1 MSLLPLRRPADPA
14 VVRTATMLTADI
26 DALRPVTGR
35 RTDWPADAIEGAFHH
50 VYAST
55 QPWLSLARTRRD
67 TTDSPADR
75 ARWDVGIAAL
85 TPPEQSVRGTYVQ
98 ACVLVGQGREMLR
111 ALRETLAPCP
121 SVGSVAK
128 EIERLIQTGAL
139 KPSARIPR
147 RSLTRRLRVPTAY
160 VDLALADLA
169 ARKLVEIRASG
180 VAVVLDT
187 GDRASAPGLQQ
198 GRRTA
203 AVQPRHG
210 LAAEPVLGPDRRR
223 SA

>member
-1 MSLLPLRRPADPA
+1 
-14 VVRTATMLTADI
+14 MLTADI
-26 DALRPVTGR
+26 DALRPTADR
-35 RTDWPADAIEGAFHH
+35 RTDWPAEAIEGAFHR

-55 QPWLSLARTRRD
+55 QPWLSLTRTRRD

-75 ARWDVGIAAL
+75 ARWNVWIAAL
-85 TPPEQSVRGTYVQ
+85 APPEQSVRGTYAQ
-98 ACVLVGQGREMLR
+98 ACVLVAQGREMLR
-111 ALRETLAPCP
+111 ALRETLTPCV

-128 EIERLIQTGAL
+128 EIEQLIQAEAL

-147 RSLTRRLRVPTAY
+147 RSLARRLRVPTVY

-180 VAVVLDT
+180 SAVVLDT

-198 GRRTA
+198 DPAIDQTA
-203 AVQPRHG
+203 VG
-210 LAAEPVLGPDRRR
+210 AA
-223 SA
+223 